1 MHKNFPKTFVFL
13 DKYNNKIFNNNNTKV
28 GIIYRNYN
36 DINREK
42 ELSRIAKACKKKRFL
57 LFVSNNIRLAIKFKA
72 DGIYIPS
79 FIKNKKYINLEKKN
93 LIVLGSAHNQKEI
106 FQKISQRCDG
116 IFLSPIFPVNK
127 KNTFLNLHKFNFLAN
142 SNNINFYALGG
153 INEDNIN
160 KLKLLSIKGFGGI
173 TIFKKKPAYKRPVFK
188 NLIS

>member
-13 DKYNNKIFNNNNTKV
+13 DKYNNKIFNNNSTKV

-127 KNTFLNLHKFNFLAN
+127 KKTFLNLHKFNFLAN

-153 INEDNIN
+153 INEDNIC
-160 KLKLLSIKGFGGI
+160 KLKLLTIKGFGGI